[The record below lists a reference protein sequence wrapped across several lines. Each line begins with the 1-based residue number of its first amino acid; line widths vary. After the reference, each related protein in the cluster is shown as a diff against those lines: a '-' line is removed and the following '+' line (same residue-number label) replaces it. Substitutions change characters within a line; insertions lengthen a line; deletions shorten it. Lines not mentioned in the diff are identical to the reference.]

1 MKSGSP
7 AREVQYFASLPTCDA
22 HTKYPTDEA
31 SGYAQNIHPVIAQ
44 KISEIVSD
52 GIVKIHEVK
61 RSLRNYVYAYFSKR
75 HRCQPS
81 PSDHAFH
88 PSLQDI

>member
-7 AREVQYFASLPTCDA
+7 ASKVQYFTSCLHVMPTQSIQLMKQVSTLKNV
-22 HTKYPTDEA
+22 HT
-31 SGYAQNIHPVIAQ
+31 VIAQ